1 MIQTVSTIMQL
12 FKGSYFSVAA
22 AVVQDIYDLI
32 RLSRTAQRSELFHLL
47 QSEA

>member
-1 MIQTVSTIMQL
+1 MIQTVSTNMQL